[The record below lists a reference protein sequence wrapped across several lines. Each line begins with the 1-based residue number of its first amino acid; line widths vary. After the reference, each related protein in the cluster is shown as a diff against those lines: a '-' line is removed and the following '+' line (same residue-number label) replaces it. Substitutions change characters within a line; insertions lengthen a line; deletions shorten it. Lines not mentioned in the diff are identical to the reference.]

1 MEFIFFKK
9 RKTKFLSNWMQKSF
23 RKIEEEKCSKG
34 MKRRLLLKLNGRF
47 LKDWTRKFKLLYIA
61 CEVLLLEEDRYMYQ
75 ISDEESVLN
84 TNISLTDYIILL
96 GLIKSDNPAY
106 FWMYKFDKAD
116 LGSFQCICF
125 RHVPIFALKRKFQ
138 FPAVGSVK
146 RSAKNL
152 PL

>member
-1 MEFIFFKK
+1 
-9 RKTKFLSNWMQKSF
+9 
-23 RKIEEEKCSKG
+23 
-34 MKRRLLLKLNGRF
+34 
-47 LKDWTRKFKLLYIA
+47 
-61 CEVLLLEEDRYMYQ
+61 MYQ

-96 GLIKSDNPAY
+96 GLIKSDDPAY